1 MSYSFSL
8 HSHES
13 RLLKDHLENVGE
25 LSKKF
30 IETLNLEIEH
40 KELLCN
46 VAYLIGISH
55 DFGKAT
61 TFFQTKFK
69 NESYDTE
76 KSDHSYLS
84 SLFAFWLIDKF
95 LQEKNCEKFSYLSL
109 FSWLI
114 VAEHHSDLKSFYN
127 IIRNIKN
134 SYILEEQAA
143 DIRKNAIDE
152 LLEIYN
158 TLLRCYN
165 FRIDLDGF
173 LNNIEK
179 IRECIEEKIDELK
192 EELLEYKNLAR
203 YFEFIFLYSA
213 LIDAD
218 KLDASCDNDKEAKEL
233 ESKIFNRK
241 RIDDDMV
248 EKYKEKYLNKEKEID
263 DLREQAYNE
272 IVSKLDRIDLKK
284 EKLFSIELPTGMG
297 KTLASFSFALKL
309 REKIK
314 KEYNYIPRIIY
325 CLPFLSIIDQNSKI
339 ISKVLSIE
347 NNKIT
352 SDIFL
357 IHHHLSDI
365 KYTKSKLDSKEEYE
379 EFEKDLALLLMEGWY
394 SEIIITTFVQ
404 LFESLISTKNR
415 ALRKVHNIANSII
428 ILDEFQ
434 AIPYEYWK
442 LIREIIKFLAEKW
455 NCHIIMMTA
464 TMPMIFKEDELF
476 PLIDNPEK
484 YFENEKLNRYTL
496 YIDKKEKTFGKFLEE
511 LIKNIKKNN
520 GDILIILNTIRASQE
535 VYRKFKENF
544 SKKEKPKITE
554 EGIAEFNNFYLI
566 NLNSTVIP
574 FHRLKRIE
582 KIQEK
587 GKRKIIISTQLV
599 EAGVDID
606 VSVVYRDFAPIDAIV
621 QSAGRCNRNGAD
633 KKGEVFIIKLVDEKG
648 IFYSTRIYG
657 IVFKNITE
665 MILNNILRLE
675 EKEIREYIKK
685 HFVEVEKES
694 ELKFYS
700 SVCELNFSE
709 GREAITEFRLIKE
722 DFGKEDFCICF
733 ENAKEI
739 INKIKEL
746 KEIRRKV
753 EYKKKFDI
761 SAEIKNLRRK
771 LENFIIS
778 PWIIGKED
786 LIPVEPDKEL
796 WNIRVVESPEK
807 EKIYN
812 LETGFNLEI
821 NENFED
827 RFL

>member
-8 HSHES
+8 LSHEC
-13 RLLKDHLENVGE
+13 RLLKEHLENVGE

-55 DFGKAT
+55 DFGKGT
-61 TFFQTKFK
+61 TFFQAKFK
-69 NESYDTE
+69 NENYDTE

-95 LQEKNCEKFSYLSL
+95 LQEKSYEKFSYLSL

-114 VAEHHSDLKSFYN
+114 VAEHHSDLKNFYDVIEN
-127 IIRNIKN
+127 IRN
-134 SYILEEQAA
+134 SHILEEQIV
-143 DIRKNAIDE
+143 DIRKNTIDE
-152 LLEIYN
+152 LSEIYN

-165 FRIDLDGF
+165 FRIDLEEF

-179 IRECIEEKIDELK
+179 IQECIEKRIDEVK
-192 EELLEYKNLAR
+192 EELLEYKNLVR
-203 YFEFIFLYSA
+203 YFEFILLYSA

-218 KLDASCDNDKEAKEL
+218 KLNASCEKDKEAKEL
-233 ESKIFNRK
+233 ENKIFNRR
-241 RIDDDMV
+241 RINSSIIDR
-248 EKYKEKYLNKEKEID
+248 YKEKYLNKEKEID

-272 IVSKLDRIDLKK
+272 IISKLDKVDLKK
-284 EKLFSIELPTGMG
+284 GRLFSIELPTGMG

-309 REKIK
+309 REKIE
-314 KEYNYIPRIIY
+314 KECNYTPRIIY
-325 CLPFLSIIDQNSKI
+325 CLPFLSIIDQNSKV
-339 ISKVLSIE
+339 ISEVLNIE
-347 NNKIT
+347 NNEIT

-357 IHHHLSDI
+357 VHHHLSDI
-365 KYTKSKLDSKEEYE
+365 KYTKSKPDSKE
-379 EFEKDLALLLMEGWY
+379 EFEKDLALLLIEGWY

-434 AIPYEYWK
+434 AVPYEYWR
-442 LIREIIKFLAEKW
+442 LIREVINFLVKKW
-455 NCHIIMMTA
+455 NCYIIVMTA
-464 TMPMIFKEDELF
+464 TMPMVFKEDELLS
-476 PLIDNPEK
+476 LIDEPEK

-496 YIDKKEKTFGKFLEE
+496 YIDKKEKTLEEFFEE
-511 LIKNIKKNN
+511 LIENVKKNN
-520 GDILIILNTIRASQE
+520 DDILVILNTVKNSQE
-535 VYRKFKENF
+535 VYRKSKEYF
-544 SKKEKPKITE
+544 SKNEKPKITE

-574 FHRLKRIE
+574 LHRLKRIE
-582 KIQEK
+582 KIREK
-587 GKRKIIISTQLV
+587 RKRKIIISTQLV

-606 VSVVYRDFAPIDAIV
+606 VDVVYRDFAPIDAIV
-621 QSAGRCNRNGAD
+621 QSAGRCNRNGTN
-633 KKGEVFIIKLVDEKG
+633 KKGKIFVIKLVDEKG
-648 IFYSTRIYG
+648 ILYSTRIYG
-657 IVFKNITE
+657 IVFRNITE
-665 MILNNILRLE
+665 RILNNISRLE
-675 EKEIREYIKK
+675 EKEIRECIKK
-685 HFVEVEKES
+685 HFMEVEKES
-694 ELKFYS
+694 ESKFYS

-709 GREAITEFRLIKE
+709 GREAISEFRLIKE

-746 KEIRRKV
+746 KEIRRKA
-753 EYKKKFDI
+753 EYKKKFKI
-761 SAEIKNLRRK
+761 SAEIMDFRRK

-778 PWIIGKED
+778 PWIARKED

-796 WNIRVVESPEK
+796 WNIRVVEGSEK
-807 EKIYN
+807 KKIYN

>member
-8 HSHES
+8 LSHEG
-13 RLLKDHLENVGE
+13 RLLKEHLENVGK

-30 IETLNLEIEH
+30 IETLNLEINH
-40 KELLCN
+40 KDLLCQ

-55 DFGKAT
+55 DFGKGT
-61 TFFQTKFK
+61 TFFQAKFK
-69 NESYDTE
+69 NENYDTE
-76 KSDHSYLS
+76 KSEHSYLS
-84 SLFAFWLIDKF
+84 SLFAFWMIDKF
-95 LQEKNCEKFSYLSL
+95 LQEKRYEKFSYLSL

-114 VAEHHSDLKSFYN
+114 VAEHHSDLKNFYN
-127 IIRNIKN
+127 VIENIKN
-134 SYILEEQAA
+134 SHILEEQIA
-143 DIRKNAIDE
+143 DIRKNTVDE
-152 LLEIYN
+152 LSEIYN

-165 FRIDLDGF
+165 FRIDLDKF

-179 IRECIEEKIDELK
+179 ILECIEERIDEVK
-192 EELLEYKNLAR
+192 EELLEDKNLVR
-203 YFEFIFLYSA
+203 YFEFILLYSA

-218 KLDASCDNDKEAKEL
+218 KLDASCENDKEAKEL
-233 ESKIFNRK
+233 ENKIFNRR
-241 RIDDDMV
+241 RINSDIVDR
-248 EKYKEKYLNKEKEID
+248 YKEKYLNKERKEKID

-272 IVSKLDRIDLKK
+272 IISKLDEVDLKK
-284 EKLFSIELPTGMG
+284 DRLFSIELPTGMG

-309 REKIK
+309 REKIE
-314 KEYNYIPRIIY
+314 KECNYTPRIIY
-325 CLPFLSIIDQNSKI
+325 CLPFLSIIDQNSKV
-339 ISKVLSIE
+339 ISEVLNIE
-347 NNKIT
+347 NNEIT

-357 IHHHLSDI
+357 VHHHLSDI
-365 KYTKSKLDSKEEYE
+365 KYTKSKLDSKEE
-379 EFEKDLALLLMEGWY
+379 FEKDLALLLIEGWY

-434 AIPYEYWK
+434 AVPYEYWR
-442 LIREIIKFLAEKW
+442 LTREVINFLVKKW
-455 NCHIIMMTA
+455 NCHIIVMTA
-464 TMPMIFKEDELF
+464 TMPMVFKEDELLS
-476 PLIDNPEK
+476 LIDEPEK

-496 YIDKKEKTFGKFLEE
+496 YIDKKEKTLEEFFEE
-511 LIKNIKKNN
+511 LIENVKKNN
-520 GDILIILNTIRASQE
+520 DDILVILNTVKNSQE
-535 VYRKFKENF
+535 VYRKFKEHF
-544 SKKEKPKITE
+544 SENEKPKITE

-574 FHRLKRIE
+574 LHRLKRIE
-582 KIQEK
+582 KIREK
-587 GKRKIIISTQLV
+587 RKRKIIISTQLV

-606 VSVVYRDFAPIDAIV
+606 VDVVYRDFAPIDAIV
-621 QSAGRCNRNGAD
+621 QSAGRCNRNGTN
-633 KKGEVFIIKLVDEKG
+633 KKGKIFVIKLVDEKG
-648 IFYSTRIYG
+648 ILYSTRIYG
-657 IVFKNITE
+657 IVFRNITE
-665 MILNNILRLE
+665 RILNNISRLE
-675 EKEIREYIKK
+675 EKEIRECIKK
-685 HFVEVEKES
+685 HFMEVEKES
-694 ELKFYS
+694 ESKFYS
-700 SVCELNFSE
+700 SVCKLNFSE
-709 GREAITEFRLIKE
+709 GREAISEFRLIKE

-746 KEIRRKV
+746 KEIRRKA
-753 EYKKKFDI
+753 EYKKKFEI
-761 SAEIKNLRRK
+761 SAEIKDFRRK

-778 PWIIGKED
+778 PWIAGKED

-796 WNIRVVESPEK
+796 WNIRVVEGPEK